1 MKKKA
6 LLVTRV
12 SGFVPQF
19 ETDAVHILQDMGYE
33 VHYAANFDQ
42 IVYGKDNNRAVELG
56 LICHPIPF
64 ARKLFC
70 KENRKAYRM
79 LKELMK
85 KEQFDLVHCH
95 MPLTGVLARMAA
107 KKTKTATVI

>member
-64 ARKLFC
+64 ARKLFS
-70 KENRKAYRM
+70 
-79 LKELMK
+79 K
-85 KEQFDLVHCH
+85 K
-95 MPLTGVLARMAA
+95 PLSSTSKRIRAS
-107 KKTKTATVI
+107 I